1 MINANPMNFVMTNLW
16 VVEWRVVLGKLFRYI
31 SKYILILIHFRE
43 CKVKQPKSSL
53 VEGKVCRFDGHCEEG
68 EYCERYITPF
78 IGHCT
83 SKLSD
88 ANLPQCYCKYLS
100 DCGNFGCGTWCD
112 TATKMCTVWPW
123 KKWLYKTSWKYKKSY
138 IFCLFWY
145 TIPTTRNQCWTGV
158 TAMFL
163 TLFITFAF
171 ITNFW
176 WWSTFPKIIET
187 I

>member
-1 MINANPMNFVMTNLW
+1 MSVWWTLWRRRILWTIHHSIYWALYFKTKWCKLASMLLQVPERLWKLWLWYLVWYSNKNVYCLALEEMIVQNFM
-16 VVEWRVVLGKLFRYI
+16 KI
-31 SKYILILIHFRE
+31 K
-43 CKVKQPKSSL
+43 KVI
-53 VEGKVCRFDGHCEEG
+53 F
-68 EYCERYITPF
+68 
-78 IGHCT
+78 
-83 SKLSD
+83 
-88 ANLPQCYCKYLS
+88 
-100 DCGNFGCGTWCD
+100 
-112 TATKMCTVWPW
+112 
-123 KKWLYKTSWKYKKSY
+123 
-138 IFCLFWY
+138 FCLFWY

>member
-1 MINANPMNFVMTNLW
+1 MFLIFL
-16 VVEWRVVLGKLFRYI
+16 I
-31 SKYILILIHFRE
+31 SFLILGTFGENQELKRTLCQKDDQCQPNEFCDDKPVSCGMKGCFGE

-123 KKWLYKTSWKYKKSY
+123 KK
-138 IFCLFWY
+138 
-145 TIPTTRNQCWTGV
+145 
-158 TAMFL
+158 
-163 TLFITFAF
+163 
-171 ITNFW
+171 
-176 WWSTFPKIIET
+176 
-187 I
+187 